1 MSMGGLQ
8 RLDRDSV
15 LGVCP
20 CGVSEVWVGLAT
32 LFLRPLEKKPHALSA
47 LTFLNP
53 QNTGSMVS
61 QRGLISEISRTGR
74 QGGAYPASAHRSV
87 KHSAEALG
95 PREQSVT
102 CW

>member
-32 LFLRPLEKKPHALSA
+32 LFLKPLEKKPHALSA
-47 LTFLNP
+47 LTFLKP
-53 QNTGSMVS
+53 QHTGSMVS

-102 CW
+102 CR